1 MCRLT
6 PPCVEQTGWLDRYL
20 EYESRVRV
28 THLMNGHVFGRYE
41 YEMYGGQ
48 LRCSALLATSPPSSQ
63 SSKSPTTC
71 SGVCQLFVRALSDC
85 LLVWFD
91 GFLVIQN
98 SRRLLGVRTEGDKK
112 GAKVQKLAK
121 NEVFK

>member
-6 PPCVEQTGWLDRYL
+6 LPCVERTGWLDRYF

-28 THLMNGHVFGRYE
+28 THFMNGHVFGRYE

-63 SSKSPTTC
+63 SWKSPTTC
-71 SGVCQLFVRALSDC
+71 SGGCQLFVCALSDC
-85 LLVWFD
+85 LLVW
-91 GFLVIQN
+91 LIV
-98 SRRLLGVRTEGDKK
+98 
-112 GAKVQKLAK
+112 
-121 NEVFK
+121 